1 MFSTQLPR
9 SVTARAFPGLLR
21 KDLPLQSLSHPTS
34 YFLFPAITPLDAS
47 KCGVLCVLDM
57 TASALYFSAFAIQGN
72 GDITQFNELF
82 EHREIHTEEM
92 SFLSLSLGSCRQIWI
107 LDHRSVV

>member
-47 KCGVLCVLDM
+47 KCVLCVLDM
-57 TASALYFSAFAIQGN
+57 TASALYFLAFAIQGN
-72 GDITQFNELF
+72 GDITQSNGLF
-82 EHREIHTEEM
+82 EHREIHPEEM
-92 SFLSLSLGSCRQIWI
+92 SFLSLSLGSCRRIWI